1 MIRHALSVLLLLGA
15 TACGL
20 ADNERDEKNRR
31 VYLNF
36 YDKTF
41 EAFCLGEYD
50 LDGDGRISRYEAQRV
65 LSLDCSQRG
74 IASLD
79 DVAEFANLRSLDC
92 SGNRLTRL
100 DVGMLAHLE
109 RLDCASNGLTSLR
122 TDGLRALVELDCSE
136 TRSRCS
142 TLRRTSPSRALRPVA
157 ATSGHSTWPTVRPG
171 WSRPTCAA
179 AGSSRPS
186 IWPGGSRA
194 TSTTTA
200 SRRSCAADACLAD
213 GGERRALLFFLPVS
227 GCAFAANR
235 FFEKTPRRRLGVSEN
250 ILYLWMLKMS
260 FVLKIINR
268 LQ

>member
-1 MIRHALSVLLLLGA
+1 MHGMIPLTLSRYLMIRHALSVLLLLGA

-136 TRSRCS
+136 NPLPLLDLTSNVSLTR
-142 TLRRTSPSRALRPVA
+142 
-157 ATSGHSTWPTVRPG
+157 
-171 WSRPTCAA
+171 
-179 AGSSRPS
+179 
-186 IWPGGSRA
+186 
-194 TSTTTA
+194 
-200 SRRSCAADACLAD
+200 
-213 GGERRALLFFLPVS
+213 
-227 GCAFAANR
+227 FAARGCDFRTLDLANCSAWMESADVR
-235 FFEKTPRRRLGVSEN
+235 GCRQLET
-250 ILYLWMLKMS
+250 LYLAGRQQGN
-260 FVLKIINR
+260 FYYDGITEVVR
-268 LQ
+268 R

>member
-15 TACGL
+15 MACGL

-92 SGNRLTRL
+92 SGNRLTQ
-100 DVGMLAHLE
+100 
-109 RLDCASNGLTSLR
+109 LDCASNGLTSLR

-136 TRSRCS
+136 NPLPLLDLTSNVSLTR
-142 TLRRTSPSRALRPVA
+142 
-157 ATSGHSTWPTVRPG
+157 
-171 WSRPTCAA
+171 
-179 AGSSRPS
+179 
-186 IWPGGSRA
+186 
-194 TSTTTA
+194 
-200 SRRSCAADACLAD
+200 
-213 GGERRALLFFLPVS
+213 
-227 GCAFAANR
+227 FAARGCDFRTLDLANCSAWMESADVR
-235 FFEKTPRRRLGVSEN
+235 GCRQLET
-250 ILYLWMLKMS
+250 LYLAGRQQGN
-260 FVLKIINR
+260 FYYDGITEVVR
-268 LQ
+268 R

>member
-136 TRSRCS
+136 KPAPAARPYVERLPHALCGPW
-142 TLRRTSPSRALRPVA
+142 LRLPDT
-157 ATSGHSTWPTVRPG
+157 RPG
-171 WSRPTCAA
+171 QLFGLDGVGRRARLPAARDPLSGRAA
-179 AGSSRPS
+179 AGQLLLRRHHGGRAPLMRAWLMEESEGLSSFFCPFPAALLPRIVFLRKLP
-186 IWPGGSRA
+186 
-194 TSTTTA
+194 
-200 SRRSCAADACLAD
+200 AADWVF
-213 GGERRALLFFLPVS
+213 RRIFYTF
-227 GCAFAANR
+227 GC
-235 FFEKTPRRRLGVSEN
+235 
-250 ILYLWMLKMS
+250 
-260 FVLKIINR
+260 
-268 LQ
+268 

>member
-15 TACGL
+15 MACGL

-92 SGNRLTRL
+92 SGNRLTQL
-100 DVGMLAHLE
+100 DVGMLA
-109 RLDCASNGLTSLR
+109 TSS
-122 TDGLRALVELDCSE
+122 G
-136 TRSRCS
+136 S
-142 TLRRTSPSRALRPVA
+142 TVRRT
-157 ATSGHSTWPTVRPG
+157 G
-171 WSRPTCAA
+171 
-179 AGSSRPS
+179 
-186 IWPGGSRA
+186 
-194 TSTTTA
+194 
-200 SRRSCAADACLAD
+200 
-213 GGERRALLFFLPVS
+213 
-227 GCAFAANR
+227 
-235 FFEKTPRRRLGVSEN
+235 
-250 ILYLWMLKMS
+250 
-260 FVLKIINR
+260 
-268 LQ
+268 

>member
-1 MIRHALSVLLLLGA
+1 MTTAIRWSSPTTTWTSDPFPIPYDKTCAIRSAAARRHGLRAGRQRA
-15 TACGL
+15 RREEPACH
-20 ADNERDEKNRR
+20 
-31 VYLNF
+31 LNF

-136 TRSRCS
+136 NPLPLLDLTSNVSLTR
-142 TLRRTSPSRALRPVA
+142 
-157 ATSGHSTWPTVRPG
+157 
-171 WSRPTCAA
+171 
-179 AGSSRPS
+179 
-186 IWPGGSRA
+186 
-194 TSTTTA
+194 
-200 SRRSCAADACLAD
+200 
-213 GGERRALLFFLPVS
+213 
-227 GCAFAANR
+227 FAARGCDFRTLDLANCSAWMESADVR
-235 FFEKTPRRRLGVSEN
+235 GCRQLET
-250 ILYLWMLKMS
+250 LYLAGRQQGN
-260 FVLKIINR
+260 FYYDGITEVVR
-268 LQ
+268 R

>member
-109 RLDCASNGLTSLR
+109 RLDCASNVSLTR
-122 TDGLRALVELDCSE
+122 
-136 TRSRCS
+136 
-142 TLRRTSPSRALRPVA
+142 
-157 ATSGHSTWPTVRPG
+157 
-171 WSRPTCAA
+171 
-179 AGSSRPS
+179 
-186 IWPGGSRA
+186 
-194 TSTTTA
+194 
-200 SRRSCAADACLAD
+200 
-213 GGERRALLFFLPVS
+213 
-227 GCAFAANR
+227 FAARGCDFRTLDLANCSAWMESADVR
-235 FFEKTPRRRLGVSEN
+235 GCRQLET
-250 ILYLWMLKMS
+250 LYLAGRQQGN
-260 FVLKIINR
+260 FYYDGTTEVVR
-268 LQ
+268 R

>member
-1 MIRHALSVLLLLGA
+1 MIRHALSVLLLFGA

-100 DVGMLAHLE
+100 D
-109 RLDCASNGLTSLR
+109 CASNGLTSLR

-136 TRSRCS
+136 NSLPLLDLTSNVSLTR
-142 TLRRTSPSRALRPVA
+142 
-157 ATSGHSTWPTVRPG
+157 
-171 WSRPTCAA
+171 
-179 AGSSRPS
+179 
-186 IWPGGSRA
+186 
-194 TSTTTA
+194 
-200 SRRSCAADACLAD
+200 
-213 GGERRALLFFLPVS
+213 
-227 GCAFAANR
+227 FAARGCDFRTLDLANCSAWMESADVR
-235 FFEKTPRRRLGVSEN
+235 GCRQLET
-250 ILYLWMLKMS
+250 LYLAGRQQGN
-260 FVLKIINR
+260 FYYDGITEVVR
-268 LQ
+268 R

>member
-15 TACGL
+15 MACGL

-92 SGNRLTRL
+92 SGNRLTQL

-136 TRSRCS
+136 NPLPLLDLTSNVSLTRFAARGCDFR
-142 TLRRTSPSRALRPVA
+142 TLRPGQLFGLDGVGRRARLPA
-157 ATSGHSTWPTVRPG
+157 ARDPLPG
-171 WSRPTCAA
+171 RAA
-179 AGSSRPS
+179 AGQLLLRRHHGGRAPLMRAWLMEESEGLSSFFVRFRLRFCRES
-186 IWPGGSRA
+186 
-194 TSTTTA
+194 
-200 SRRSCAADACLAD
+200 
-213 GGERRALLFFLPVS
+213 LF
-227 GCAFAANR
+227 
-235 FFEKTPRRRLGVSEN
+235 
-250 ILYLWMLKMS
+250 
-260 FVLKIINR
+260 
-268 LQ
+268 

>member
-36 YDKTF
+36 YDKAF

-136 TRSRCS
+136 NPLPLLDLTSNVSLTRFCGPW
-142 TLRRTSPSRALRPVA
+142 LRLPDT
-157 ATSGHSTWPTVRPG
+157 RPG
-171 WSRPTCAA
+171 QLFGLDGVGRRARLPAARDPLSGRAA
-179 AGSSRPS
+179 AGELLLRRHHGGRAPLMRVRLMEESKGLSSFFCPF
-186 IWPGGSRA
+186 PA
-194 TSTTTA
+194 
-200 SRRSCAADACLAD
+200 
-213 GGERRALLFFLPVS
+213 ALLP
-227 GCAFAANR
+227 
-235 FFEKTPRRRLGVSEN
+235 
-250 ILYLWMLKMS
+250 
-260 FVLKIINR
+260 
-268 LQ
+268 

>member
-122 TDGLRALVELDCSE
+122 TDGLRALVSWTVRR

-142 TLRRTSPSRALRPVA
+142 TSRRTSPSRALRPAA

-186 IWPGGSRA
+186 TWPGGSRA

-213 GGERRALLFFLPVS
+213 GGERRALLFFCPFPAALLPRIAFLRKLPAADWVFRRIFYTF
-227 GCAFAANR
+227 GC
-235 FFEKTPRRRLGVSEN
+235 
-250 ILYLWMLKMS
+250 
-260 FVLKIINR
+260 
-268 LQ
+268 

>member
-136 TRSRCS
+136 NPLPLLDLTSNVSLTRFAARGCDFR
-142 TLRRTSPSRALRPVA
+142 TLA
-157 ATSGHSTWPTVRPG
+157 WPTVRPG

-186 IWPGGSRA
+186 TWPGGSRA

-213 GGERRALLFFLPVS
+213 GGERRALLFFCPFPAALLPRIAFLRKLPAADWVFRRIFYTF
-227 GCAFAANR
+227 GC
-235 FFEKTPRRRLGVSEN
+235 
-250 ILYLWMLKMS
+250 
-260 FVLKIINR
+260 
-268 LQ
+268 

>member
-136 TRSRCS
+136 NPLPLLDLTSNVSLTRFAARGCDFRTLDLANCS
-142 TLRRTSPSRALRPVA
+142 AWMEVGRRARLPA
-157 ATSGHSTWPTVRPG
+157 ARDPLPG
-171 WSRPTCAA
+171 RAA
-179 AGSSRPS
+179 AGQLLLRRHHGGRAPLMRAWLMEESEGLSSFFCPFPAALLPRIAFLRKLP
-186 IWPGGSRA
+186 
-194 TSTTTA
+194 
-200 SRRSCAADACLAD
+200 AADWVF
-213 GGERRALLFFLPVS
+213 RRIFYTF
-227 GCAFAANR
+227 GC
-235 FFEKTPRRRLGVSEN
+235 
-250 ILYLWMLKMS
+250 
-260 FVLKIINR
+260 
-268 LQ
+268 

>member
-109 RLDCASNGLTSLR
+109 RLDCASNGLISLR
-122 TDGLRALVELDCSE
+122 TDGLRALVELDCSKNPLPLLDLTSNVSL
-136 TRSRCS
+136 TR
-142 TLRRTSPSRALRPVA
+142 
-157 ATSGHSTWPTVRPG
+157 
-171 WSRPTCAA
+171 
-179 AGSSRPS
+179 
-186 IWPGGSRA
+186 
-194 TSTTTA
+194 
-200 SRRSCAADACLAD
+200 
-213 GGERRALLFFLPVS
+213 
-227 GCAFAANR
+227 FAARGCDFRTLDLANCSAWMESADVR
-235 FFEKTPRRRLGVSEN
+235 GCRQLET
-250 ILYLWMLKMS
+250 LYLTGRQQGN
-260 FVLKIINR
+260 FYYDGITEVVR
-268 LQ
+268 R

>member
-36 YDKTF
+36 YDKAF

-100 DVGMLAHLE
+100 D
-109 RLDCASNGLTSLR
+109 CASNGLTSLR

-136 TRSRCS
+136 NPLPLLDLTSNVSLTR
-142 TLRRTSPSRALRPVA
+142 
-157 ATSGHSTWPTVRPG
+157 
-171 WSRPTCAA
+171 
-179 AGSSRPS
+179 
-186 IWPGGSRA
+186 
-194 TSTTTA
+194 
-200 SRRSCAADACLAD
+200 
-213 GGERRALLFFLPVS
+213 
-227 GCAFAANR
+227 FAARGCDFRTLDLANCSAWMESADVR
-235 FFEKTPRRRLGVSEN
+235 GCRQLET
-250 ILYLWMLKMS
+250 LYLAGRQQGN
-260 FVLKIINR
+260 FYYDGITEVVR
-268 LQ
+268 R

>member
-36 YDKTF
+36 YDKAF

-136 TRSRCS
+136 NPLPLLDLTSNVSLTR
-142 TLRRTSPSRALRPVA
+142 
-157 ATSGHSTWPTVRPG
+157 
-171 WSRPTCAA
+171 
-179 AGSSRPS
+179 
-186 IWPGGSRA
+186 
-194 TSTTTA
+194 
-200 SRRSCAADACLAD
+200 
-213 GGERRALLFFLPVS
+213 
-227 GCAFAANR
+227 FAARGCDFRTLDLANCSAWMESADVR
-235 FFEKTPRRRLGVSEN
+235 GCRQLET
-250 ILYLWMLKMS
+250 LYLAG
-260 FVLKIINR
+260 R
-268 LQ
+268 

>member
-1 MIRHALSVLLLLGA
+1 MIRHALSVLLLLGT

-136 TRSRCS
+136 NPLPLLDLTSNVSLTRFAARGCDFRTLDLANCS
-142 TLRRTSPSRALRPVA
+142 A
-157 ATSGHSTWPTVRPG
+157 G

-186 IWPGGSRA
+186 TWPGGSRA

-213 GGERRALLFFLPVS
+213 GGERRALLFFCPFPAALLPRIAFLRKLPAADWVFRRIFYTF
-227 GCAFAANR
+227 GC
-235 FFEKTPRRRLGVSEN
+235 
-250 ILYLWMLKMS
+250 
-260 FVLKIINR
+260 
-268 LQ
+268 

>member
-36 YDKTF
+36 YDKKF

-79 DVAEFANLRSLDC
+79 DVAE
-92 SGNRLTRL
+92 
-100 DVGMLAHLE
+100 
-109 RLDCASNGLTSLR
+109 LR

-136 TRSRCS
+136 NPLPLLDLTSNVSLTR
-142 TLRRTSPSRALRPVA
+142 
-157 ATSGHSTWPTVRPG
+157 
-171 WSRPTCAA
+171 
-179 AGSSRPS
+179 
-186 IWPGGSRA
+186 
-194 TSTTTA
+194 
-200 SRRSCAADACLAD
+200 
-213 GGERRALLFFLPVS
+213 
-227 GCAFAANR
+227 FAARGCDFRTLDLANCSAWMESADVR
-235 FFEKTPRRRLGVSEN
+235 GCRQLET
-250 ILYLWMLKMS
+250 LYLAGRQQGN
-260 FVLKIINR
+260 FYYDGITEVVR
-268 LQ
+268 R

>member
-100 DVGMLAHLE
+100 D
-109 RLDCASNGLTSLR
+109 CASNGLTSLR

-136 TRSRCS
+136 NPLLLLDLTSNVSLTR
-142 TLRRTSPSRALRPVA
+142 
-157 ATSGHSTWPTVRPG
+157 
-171 WSRPTCAA
+171 
-179 AGSSRPS
+179 
-186 IWPGGSRA
+186 
-194 TSTTTA
+194 
-200 SRRSCAADACLAD
+200 
-213 GGERRALLFFLPVS
+213 
-227 GCAFAANR
+227 FAARGCDFRTLDLANCSAWMESADVR
-235 FFEKTPRRRLGVSEN
+235 GCRQLET
-250 ILYLWMLKMS
+250 LYLAGRQQGN
-260 FVLKIINR
+260 FYYDGITEVVR
-268 LQ
+268 R